1 MMHYRLEGS
10 SLGEPVMRRLTNID
24 LSARVMLTVIAAC
37 PVGVCTGMDCHNLTT
52 DETYIV
58 TAIILLRAG
67 R

>member
-1 MMHYRLEGS
+1 
-10 SLGEPVMRRLTNID
+10 MRRLTNID
-24 LSARVMLTVIAAC
+24 LSARVMLTVVAAC